1 MNIVR
6 AVWFGAGNN
15 GSDYMALVHGIPL
28 GKLTLK
34 RCLPAYALIPWTPRL
49 DWLEAEVRSWGLS
62 LRRCWPDERIGMRDL
77 VVELRADAGLIVQ
90 GTTGDIDAAE
100 LELAEATLRLGPG
113 LSDCPVMYESKRIEA
128 YMARYL
134 VAMMTDVDEWGH
146 EIMSPKELQA
156 LYERTPKPTEE
167 DTREI
172 RARNAR

>member
-6 AVWFGAGNN
+6 GVWFGAGNN
-15 GSDYMALVHGIPL
+15 GNDYKRPVQGIEL

-62 LRRCWPDERIGMRDL
+62 FRRCWPDERIAMRDL

-100 LELAEATLRLGPG
+100 LELAEAKLRLG
-113 LSDCPVMYESKRIEA
+113 VEHNSKRVRCLKAEDWL
-128 YMARYL
+128 R
-134 VAMMTDVDEWGH
+134 VGDTDEWGD
-146 EIMSPKELQA
+146 EIRTHSELQK
-156 LYERTPKPTEE
+156 LYDRTAKITED

-172 RARNAR
+172 RARSDP

>member
-15 GSDYMALVHGIPL
+15 GHDYMQKVHGMEL
-28 GKLTLK
+28 GRLTLK

-62 LRRCWPDERIGMRDL
+62 YRRCWPDERIGMRDL
-77 VVELRADAGLIVQ
+77 VVELRADAGLVVQ

-100 LELAEATLRLGPG
+100 IELAEVKIRLGVAHP
-113 LSDCPVMYESKRIEA
+113 SKRLRCHKAEDWL
-128 YMARYL
+128 R
-134 VAMMTDVDEWGH
+134 VGDTDEWGH

-172 RARNAR
+172 RARSGHAP